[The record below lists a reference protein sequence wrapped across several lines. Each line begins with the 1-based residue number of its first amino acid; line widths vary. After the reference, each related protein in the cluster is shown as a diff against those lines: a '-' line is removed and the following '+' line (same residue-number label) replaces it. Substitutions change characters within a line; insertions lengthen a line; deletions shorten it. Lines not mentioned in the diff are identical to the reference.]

1 MSKGFLKRAKQEIYA
16 HPGQSGQTIAR
27 KLLKSGEVESRAQN
41 PEMSLVATLTKHYG
55 DIEVKRRKVDGLY
68 RYYPNTYSFP
78 SVNNSLSGE
87 AAAVETFGDEVAE
100 ATSSNGVLRRQGE
113 AAEGLS
119 DKIVI
124 TGVGVKGYCRFAQ
137 ALVETGR
144 CKSLD
149 EAFAL
154 MLSQGREAIKRSL
167 SKM

>member
-41 PEMSLVATLTKHYG
+41 PEMSLVATLTKHYE

-78 SVNNSLSGE
+78 FNNSLSGE
-87 AAAVETFGDEVAE
+87 AATVETLGDEAAE
-100 ATSSNGVLRRQGE
+100 ATSSNGGLRRQGE
-113 AAEGLS
+113 ATEGPS

-124 TGVGVKGYCRFAQ
+124 TGVGVEGHCRFAQ

-167 SKM
+167 SQM